1 MIKVHPNFRLLI
13 PLLFLFVKG
22 FTQEVHSVSLKGTFH
37 TGAILPHRK
46 EVNEIVEGKTQG
58 YEFSFY
64 KSTVGKKQWQQ
75 LYNYPKLGLSAIAI
89 NLGNERELGM
99 GYGFFPFIEIPINQ
113 RKINWRLKVGYG
125 IGYIEKPFDRATNYK
140 NIAIGSHYNA
150 LIYANMLWSVK
161 LTNRLNT
168 SAGLSIIHFSNGS
181 FSRPNLGI
189 NIVSLNTGVSYSFGN
204 LAEKIENII
213 EERSHQWTKKVMIGL
228 GAKEIPPVEG
238 PKYFVSTYSFNLIK
252 TRAQKSSYGF
262 GADLFYNT
270 SLSDLIAQDST
281 NSISGLDNFRLGLA
295 GIYSFDFGKISLLI
309 EVGGYVFSKYKEN
322 GIIYNKIS
330 SRFNVNDRLFLSLG
344 VRTHIVVA
352 DFAEFGIGYNFN

>member
-1 MIKVHPNFRLLI
+1 VIKVHQKFLILILLF
-13 PLLFLFVKG
+13 FLFVKG
-22 FTQEVHSVSLKGTFH
+22 FTQEEHSISLKGTFH

-46 EVNEIVEGKTQG
+46 EVNEIVEGKTQA

-64 KSTVGKKQWQQ
+64 KSTIGKKQWQQ
-75 LYNYPKLGLSAIAI
+75 LYNYPKVGISALAI

-99 GYGFFPFIEIPINQ
+99 GYGVFPFIEIPINK
-113 RKINWRLKVGYG
+113 RKINWRLKMGYG
-125 IGYIEKPFDRATNYK
+125 IGYIEKPFHKETNYK

-150 LIYANMLWSVK
+150 LIYANMLWSIK
-161 LTNRLNT
+161 IGNRINT

-189 NIVSLNTGVSYSFGN
+189 NILSLNSGISYSFGKSN
-204 LAEKIENII
+204 ELVTSEIS
-213 EERSHQWTKKVMIGL
+213 ERPHKWTKKVMVGF
-228 GAKEIPPVEG
+228 GVKEIPPVEG

-262 GADLFYNT
+262 GSDIFYNT

-281 NSISGLDNFRLGLA
+281 NSTSGLDNFRLGIA

-309 EVGGYVFSKYKEN
+309 EVGGYLFSKYKKN
-322 GIIYNKIS
+322 GTIYNKIGT
-330 SRFNVNDRLFLSLG
+330 RFNISDKLFLNLG

-352 DFAEFGIGYNFN
+352 DFVEFGIGYNFK